1 MVPETHEVVL
11 VRTPSLVKFLESP
24 GFVND
29 FVSKLKAQHEI
40 ALEVHETPE
49 EKTSDGDRTV
59 TLIWKLTRNNAGGLR
74 DAIEFLL
81 EQFTATSVETNIVKG
96 YTNRPKSDSFEDTM
110 QFFNSKVLQRAPATV
125 GKDSPTRPA
134 FGDET
139 SQQRGTTLFEKLRKP
154 SQLLSSLDRRKNSSH
169 SVNSLFKGSSNVSKS
184 SLISIESTRSFNAD
198 RNPWND
204 SGVNLPDDDNK
215 SWSSRHFNGFD
226 SKLTPNGISHGG
238 DITPR
243 HVTRVSG
250 DSGRPSTSHST
261 NSGYPGP
268 IGPYR

>member
-1 MVPETHEVVL
+1 MVPETHQVVL

-40 ALEVHETPE
+40 TLEVHDNPE
-49 EKTSDGDRTV
+49 EKTNGGERTV
-59 TLIWKLTRNNAGGLR
+59 TLLWKLTRNNAGGLR

-81 EQFTATSVETNIVKG
+81 EQFTAASIETNIVKG
-96 YTNRPKSDSFEDTM
+96 FNNRPKSDSFEESL
-110 QFFNSKVLQRAPATV
+110 QFFNSKVLQRAPAPV

-134 FGDET
+134 FGEES

-169 SVNSLFKGSSNVSKS
+169 SVNSLFKGSANVSKS

-204 SGVNLPDDDNK
+204 SGVNLPDDDSK

-226 SKLTPNGISHGG
+226 SKLIPNGISHGG

-243 HVTRVSG
+243 HATRVSG